1 MSPDGGGINQN
12 KFPLCY
18 PLLIKLIDLFYNQK
32 KIMLRYLIN
41 LVRSKS
47 FHYLQNDI
55 KLCRIDNNLR
65 CTSRYFRTT
74 AIHNVFIDF

>member
-1 MSPDGGGINQN
+1 
-12 KFPLCY
+12 
-18 PLLIKLIDLFYNQK
+18 
-32 KIMLRYLIN
+32 MLRHLIN